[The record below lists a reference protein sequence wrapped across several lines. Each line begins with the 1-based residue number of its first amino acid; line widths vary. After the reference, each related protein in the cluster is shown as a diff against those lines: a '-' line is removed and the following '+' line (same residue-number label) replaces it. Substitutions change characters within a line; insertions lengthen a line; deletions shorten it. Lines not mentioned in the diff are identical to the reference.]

1 MPAAMDCTAG
11 LTAIEI
17 SCAATT
23 VRVDVSVHAP
33 TVAVIVVWPAATVV
47 ATPELLMAAT
57 DGDDDVHVTPEVKS
71 ALLPSL

>member
-1 MPAAMDCTAG
+1 MDCTAG

-23 VRVDVSVHAP
+23 VRVEVSLHAP
-33 TVAVIVVWPAATVV
+33 MVAVIVVCPAATVV
-47 ATPELLMAAT
+47 ATPELVIVAT
-57 DGDDDVHVTPEVKS
+57 DVDDDVHVTPELKS